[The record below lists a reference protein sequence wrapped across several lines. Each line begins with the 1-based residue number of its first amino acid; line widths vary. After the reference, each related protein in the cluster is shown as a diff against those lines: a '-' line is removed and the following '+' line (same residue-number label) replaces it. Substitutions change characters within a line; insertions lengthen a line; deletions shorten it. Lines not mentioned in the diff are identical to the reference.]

1 MYKIIRFA
9 MLMAKY
15 LVKQWNT
22 YYAEMRIPKDV
33 AHVFGEAKFC
43 YSLQS
48 QFDYF
53 IVTNQFKLCKFT
65 YNCYTLL

>member
-22 YYAEMRIPKDV
+22 YYPEMRIPKGV

-43 YSLQS
+43 VSLQTDS
-48 QFDYF
+48 QEEAE
-53 IVTNQFKLCKFT
+53 IIKLPHIQQC
-65 YNCYTLL
+65 NL